1 MDGQI
6 EDVRSTR
13 MKNTEPEGDRGFVVQ
28 AMQDG
33 HWIRILE
40 NGTQG

>member
-13 MKNTEPEGDRGFVVQ
+13 MKNTGPGVTAASSSRRCRTVAG
-28 AMQDG
+28 
-33 HWIRILE
+33 LE